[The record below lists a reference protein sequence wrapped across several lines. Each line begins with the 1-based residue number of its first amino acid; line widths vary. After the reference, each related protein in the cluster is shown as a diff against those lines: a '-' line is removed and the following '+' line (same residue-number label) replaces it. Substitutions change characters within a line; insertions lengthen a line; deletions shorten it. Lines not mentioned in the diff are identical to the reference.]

1 MKVTIFTGEGTSHA
15 FNGMDILPLQIG
27 DRLYSVN
34 AKDIDQGMQVQID
47 GKFQRVVRL
56 HVA

>member
-15 FNGMDILPLQIG
+15 FNPMDILPLQVG
-27 DRLYSVN
+27 DRTFSVN

-47 GKFQRVVRL
+47 GKFRRVVRL